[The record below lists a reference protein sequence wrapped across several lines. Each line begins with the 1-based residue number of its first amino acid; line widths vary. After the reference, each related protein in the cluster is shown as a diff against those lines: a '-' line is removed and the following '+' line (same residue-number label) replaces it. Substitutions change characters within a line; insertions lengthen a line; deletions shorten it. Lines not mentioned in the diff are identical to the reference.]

1 MNVEFETNDYL
12 LAWNLLF
19 RPSISEEIQK
29 LKERLWKNYPELYM
43 KLEKENV
50 EILKYTKD
58 FIPDD
63 DTIYNYLFN
72 TEEFAKVKKETE
84 KYRRFLLKIWDQY
97 SKELQS
103 SFKELLRFK
112 IDHTYQI
119 LVVHPHIDN
128 VEYLKKNPKKNIVW
142 GKKEDTEDGLKAM
155 IRILFTI
162 MRYEIGDYQTINREI
177 VSAIIDLLIS
187 NEIYSRLSGK
197 SKYEEGIKKLKL
209 LKRQIY
215 PYWLMYQGCATKE
228 DLVSRMMKDQ
238 VAFDIDKYTI
248 EKALAK
254 VDFYG
259 FIDFCCKNQ
268 KYIIRLN
275 DIQNI

>member
-1 MNVEFETNDYL
+1 MNVEFVTNDYL

-72 TEEFAKVKKETE
+72 SDEFAKVKKETE
-84 KYRRFLLKIWDQY
+84 KYRQFLLKIWDEH
-97 SKELQS
+97 SKEIQS
-103 SFKELLRFK
+103 SLKELFRFK
-112 IDHTYQI
+112 VEDTYQI

-128 VEYLKKNPKKNIVW
+128 VEYLKKNPKKNVVW
-142 GKKEDTEDGLKAM
+142 GKKEDTEDGVKAI
-155 IRILFTI
+155 IRILFTLI
-162 MRYEIGDYQTINREI
+162 RYEIGDYQTINREI
-177 VSAIIDLLIS
+177 VSAIIDMLVS
-187 NEIYSRLSGK
+187 NELYSRLSDK
-197 SKYEEGIKKLKL
+197 SRYEEGIKKLKL

-215 PYWLMYQGCATKE
+215 PYWLMYQGCKSKE

-238 VAFDIDKYTI
+238 VAFDIDKYEVTSEL
-248 EKALAK
+248 EKL
-254 VDFYG
+254 DLYG
-259 FIDFCCKNQ
+259 FIDFCCNNQ
-268 KYIIRLN
+268 NYIIRLS
-275 DIQNI
+275 DLENI